1 MSVLNIK
8 SCSNCL
14 VLEAC
19 LPNANYQMFS
29 FPDCARPL
37 GLQDNKNQIRS
48 PASTTDLAYPPNA
61 ARLNGPSAWCPS
73 RTPAYLQI
81 DLDGTYKVTAIATQ
95 GGTARNK
102 WVERYTIS
110 FKAGENIVD
119 YTESESGSGKVR
131 TALLLYSH
139 CCPLIHI
146 SY

>member
-1 MSVLNIK
+1 
-8 SCSNCL
+8 
-14 VLEAC
+14 
-19 LPNANYQMFS
+19 MFS

-48 PASTTDLAYPPNA
+48 PTSTTDLTYPPTA

-81 DLDGTYKVTAIATQ
+81 DLDRTYKLTAIATQ
-95 GGTARNK
+95 GGTVRDK

-119 YTESESGSGKVR
+119 YTESESRKVR
-131 TALLLYSH
+131 PALLLYSH
-139 CCPLIHI
+139 CFPVKQQFSI
-146 SY
+146 SFFLSVLSLELEAP